1 MTYYHF
7 NTTYDAFNMLISL
20 VIPINRK
27 EKNVILLVEISILQ
41 YLEIFMAESIK
52 IKMCI
57 FIFFLW
63 MYLMERQASLI

>member
-1 MTYYHF
+1 MTYYHC
-7 NTTYDAFNMLISL
+7 NTTYDAFNVLISL

-27 EKNVILLVEISILQ
+27 EKNVILLIEISILQ